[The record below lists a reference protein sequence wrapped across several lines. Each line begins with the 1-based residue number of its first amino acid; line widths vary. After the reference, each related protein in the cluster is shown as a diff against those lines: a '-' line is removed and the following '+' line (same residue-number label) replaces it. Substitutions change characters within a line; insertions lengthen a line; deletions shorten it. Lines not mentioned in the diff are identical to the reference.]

1 MTCNTKLIL
10 CAAVLPAIS
19 SLAIG
24 GRRLRKNIKMP
35 DPVPREGIDEVV
47 KTMESGKLF
56 RYNVASKE
64 ESQVSLVEKEFSDFT
79 GHKFAVGLNS
89 CGSAIFLMLKCAG
102 AQHGDKVLT
111 NGFTFTAVPSAIV
124 HAGCDPVYVETTP
137 GYVVDVADL
146 EKKMD
151 ANPDCKYF
159 IVSHMRG
166 KLASM
171 DAIKKLCDA
180 KGVELLEDCAHSLG
194 VLWNGGHSGHHGT
207 MAAFSSQSYKMLN
220 SGEGGFFVTD
230 DDYAAARCMAYAGAY
245 EALADKHFCRPCDA
259 ALAKV
264 MDGSIPNFSL
274 RMHEGTAAMLR
285 PQIKTIEARRAEYN
299 ERYYRIAAQLN
310 ALPGCSVEDQLPQVT
325 IVGDS
330 VQFNVEAD
338 ALGPDLDAGADAFL
352 AKCAARGL
360 PVERFGSGSNARN
373 FKNWK
378 YAKAPECGLPV
389 TADIIS
395 RAFDVRLPL
404 LFEEEDFE
412 IMVEIIQE
420 SLAEVAA
427 GELEVQEQEVA
438 YAR

>member
-1 MTCNTKLIL
+1 M
-10 CAAVLPAIS
+10 
-19 SLAIG
+19 
-24 GRRLRKNIKMP
+24 
-35 DPVPREGIDEVV
+35 
-47 KTMESGKLF
+47 
-56 RYNVASKE
+56 
-64 ESQVSLVEKEFSDFT
+64 
-79 GHKFAVGLNS
+79 
-89 CGSAIFLMLKCAG
+89 
-102 AQHGDKVLT
+102 
-111 NGFTFTAVPSAIV
+111 
-124 HAGCDPVYVETTP
+124 
-137 GYVVDVADL
+137 
-146 EKKMD
+146 
-151 ANPDCKYF
+151 
-159 IVSHMRG
+159 
-166 KLASM
+166 
-171 DAIKKLCDA
+171 
-180 KGVELLEDCAHSLG
+180 
-194 VLWNGGHSGHHGT
+194 
-207 MAAFSSQSYKMLN
+207 
-220 SGEGGFFVTD
+220 
-230 DDYAAARCMAYAGAY
+230 
-245 EALADKHFCRPCDA
+245 
-259 ALAKV
+259 
-264 MDGSIPNFSL
+264 
-274 RMHEGTAAMLR
+274 
-285 PQIKTIEARRAEYN
+285 
-299 ERYYRIAAQLN
+299 
-310 ALPGCSVEDQLPQVT
+310 T